1 MKYFHKF
8 VLFSLTYLLTSPLLW
23 GQNTPDFSFQ
33 MYITDAQGNRDS
45 VTIGYGPSATILLDQ
60 NYDETD
66 ITAQPF
72 DSTLEMRTGFSGQ
85 PDGFQSKTQ
94 ITDWTCNSSFTYQVI
109 GLSIYA
115 QNYPVVLS
123 WDMDQF
129 ESVQNPCHKAS
140 VLVEEF
146 LYFNF
151 PMITFNPVGMS
162 SSPQTTLQ
170 SDFGS
175 TTYNTQLTNGLE
187 GEVRVIYFGFLERP
201 LSGTVDLDDADD
213 GTLTWQC
220 DGQSLMLGLPVNTP
234 ADVHL
239 SVWDVQGREWPT
251 TWHREGLRS
260 STWVGDLPPGVYIA
274 QVVQRSG
281 AMQVIKWIKE

>member
-8 VLFSLTYLLTSPLLW
+8 VLFFFTYLLTSPLLW

-66 ITAQPF
+66 ITSQPF

-94 ITDWTCNSSFTYQVI
+94 ITDWSCNSSFTYQVI
-109 GLSIYA
+109 GLSIYT

-175 TTYNTQLTNGLE
+175 TTYNAQLSNGLE

-201 LSGTVDLDDADD
+201 LSGTVDTDKINGLSF
-213 GTLTWQC
+213 TWQC
-220 DGQSLMLGLPVNTP
+220 DGQSLMLRLPQDTP
-234 ADVHL
+234 ADTQI
-239 SVWDVQGREWPT
+239 SIWDVQGREWPT
-251 TWHREGLRS
+251 TWRREGSRN
-260 STWVGDLPPGVYIA
+260 TTEVGDLPTGIYMA
-274 QVVQRSG
+274 KVVQGDG
-281 AMQVIKWIKE
+281 AMQVVKWIKK